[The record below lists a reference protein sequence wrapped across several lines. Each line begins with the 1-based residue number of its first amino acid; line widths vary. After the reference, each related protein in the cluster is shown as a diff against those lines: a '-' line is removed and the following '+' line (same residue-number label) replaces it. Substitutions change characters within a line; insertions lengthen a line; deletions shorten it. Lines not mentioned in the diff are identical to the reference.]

1 MASGCGRCTVRR
13 DQGATVIQVAT
24 WIRAG
29 GIARHGCGRSLWL
42 QVRGATASWVLRY
55 RFAGAAKSMGLGACD
70 LSGKAGLTL
79 ARAAADAALVTLRE
93 GRDPAAAKQ
102 ERRAAAAKVA
112 EAKAATQRAKAP
124 AVTFK

>member
-1 MASGCGRCTVRR
+1 MASGCGRCTMRR

-29 GIARHGCGRSLWL
+29 GIARRGCGRPLWL

-55 RFAGAAKSMGLGACD
+55 QFAGAAKSMGLGACD

-79 ARAAADAALVTLRE
+79 AQARVAADAALVTLRE

-102 ERRAAAAKVA
+102 ERRAAAAAKVA
-112 EAKAATQRAKAP
+112 EAKA
-124 AVTFK
+124 